1 MRRYFL
7 IGASAAALI
16 ALLAAPSANESPDRP
31 DGRLV
36 LGLADSG
43 ERVAVIDVRSGR
55 TVARRLPGGTLCHGE
70 ISLIGGRA
78 VFAGSAKGHGAEMS
92 LDLGLRTRAR
102 SVGLADL
109 STPSATPGRLW
120 LARVRYG
127 RRGAEVRSLR
137 EVTVDGRTTFV
148 APRLPPAV
156 RWFNLEGALRDGLVL
171 TSGGRMRVWDPR
183 TGRVVRSMPEGF
195 VLGLHERRIAWCRGE
210 CSRLHVTGPGG
221 DATFPLPRGGLNP
234 GAFSPDG
241 SHLAVSTVKGR
252 IELVDLATGSVRS
265 VRRARTDTYG
275 ALGWAPS
282 GKWLFFASPRGRLMA
297 YSPAADRVTALHGR
311 VRGDVHSIAAE

>member
-1 MRRYFL
+1 MRRYLL
-7 IGASAAALI
+7 IGSAAAALI
-16 ALLAAPSANESPDRP
+16 TLLAAPSAHEAPDRP

-36 LGLADSG
+36 LALHPP
-43 ERVAVIDVRSGR
+43 ERVAVMDVRSGR
-55 TVARRLPGGTLCHGE
+55 AVSRPLPGGTLCHGD

-92 LDLGLRTRAR
+92 LDLALRTRAKP
-102 SVGLADL
+102 VGLADL

-127 RRGAEVRSLR
+127 RRGAELRSLR
-137 EVTVDGRTTFV
+137 EVTVEGRTTFV
-148 APRLPPAV
+148 ARRLPPAV
-156 RWFNLEGALRDGLVL
+156 RWFNLEGAVRDGLVL

-195 VLGLHERRIAWCRGE
+195 VLGLDDRRIAWCRGD
-210 CSRLHVTGPGG
+210 CSRVHVSGPGG
-221 DATFPLPRGGLNP
+221 DRTFSLSRGGSNH

-241 SHLAVSTVKGR
+241 SHLAVSTLKGR
-252 IELVDLATGSVRS
+252 IGLVDLATGSVRL
-265 VRRARTDTYG
+265 VPRARTDTYG

-297 YSPAADRVTALHGR
+297 YSPAANRVTALPGR
-311 VRGDVHSIAAE
+311 VRGNVHSLAAE